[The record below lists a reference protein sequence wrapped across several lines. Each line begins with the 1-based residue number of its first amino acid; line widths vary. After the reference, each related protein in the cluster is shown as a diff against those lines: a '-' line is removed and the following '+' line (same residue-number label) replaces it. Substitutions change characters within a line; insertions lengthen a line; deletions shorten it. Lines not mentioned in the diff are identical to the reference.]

1 MQPYY
6 YKAKVVSVYDGDT
19 ITCVIDLGFS
29 LSAKIKV
36 RLLGIDT
43 PEIRTKDLVEKEKG
57 YITRDWLRDKILDKD
72 ILLHTKEKV
81 KFGRWL
87 GLIWTLDED
96 KPDFENSYNGRLI
109 KENLAK
115 EYRGGKRWNTA

>member
-36 RLLGIDT
+36 RLLGID
-43 PEIRTKDLVEKEKG
+43 
-57 YITRDWLRDKILDKD
+57 
-72 ILLHTKEKV
+72 
-81 KFGRWL
+81 
-87 GLIWTLDED
+87 
-96 KPDFENSYNGRLI
+96 RLS
-109 KENLAK
+109 
-115 EYRGGKRWNTA
+115 